1 MGGSMSTV
9 IAHEERQLGPS
20 LRFYCCNTCNSA
32 IHPPPCACDILQET
46 AACLG
51 TGARLLFALF
61 TTNPSYTK
69 KHNKNA
75 QAQFS
80 VEYLLAASPSER
92 FSSTVPDY
100 LLALKY
106 CLTSLGSLASTSL
119 PDIM

>member
-1 MGGSMSTV
+1 MGRSMSTV
-9 IAHEERQLGPS
+9 VAHEERQLGPS
-20 LRFYCCNTCNSA
+20 LRFYCCTTCNSA

-51 TGARLLFALF
+51 TGARLLFTLF
-61 TTNPSYTK
+61 TSYTK

-80 VEYLLAASPSER
+80 VEYLLAASPSEC
-92 FSSTVPDY
+92 FFSTVRGY

-119 PDIM
+119 PNVM